1 MAERKR
7 VPDGC
12 RRSWSTCRSGR
23 TFVYEQARLYL
34 ATGGAEGLP
43 CRRFG
48 RLLRFP
54 LDEVD
59 GPRLPDGRATV
70 VDLDARRRRATPPAR
85 SPRRR
90 AARSPPRPAS
100 RATGTDQSTL
110 PFTD

>member
-1 MAERKR
+1 MGDRTEFLTAQEVMAHLQ
-7 VPDGC
+7 V
-12 RRSWSTCRSGR
+12 GR

-54 LDEVD
+54 LDELD
-59 GPRLPDGRATV
+59 GYRTPAGPAAV
-70 VDLDARRRRATPPAR
+70 IELDTRRPAKPSSTSAPAR
-85 SPRRR
+85 N
-90 AARSPPRPAS
+90 ATS